1 MSSLQYLIILFFLQ
15 EKNVEIA
22 RYMRI
27 AVRIIRECNP
37 IVEKQKKRLMD
48 EATVGDRTQRKV

>member
-15 EKNVEIA
+15 KKNVEIA

-27 AVRIIRECNP
+27 AVWIVRECNL